1 MIHPSGEYGIVLMA
15 WTILHLKGKFG
26 MKQIQKLEIYTE
38 AMSALN
44 LWPSLLEM
52 CQSSAVKVNLF
63 IFRIISFNF
72 YCNKNSSMLLTCY
85 F

>member
-1 MIHPSGEYGIVLMA
+1 MIQPSGEYGIVLMA

-26 MKQIQKLEIYTE
+26 IKHIQKLEIYTE

-44 LWPSLLEM
+44 IWSSLLEM

-63 IFRIISFNF
+63 IFMIISFIIIF
-72 YCNKNSSMLLTCY
+72 RTKQIAQ
-85 F
+85 FH